1 MNKATNATDLLAAT
15 NPCKIVYS
23 KKAWMKTC
31 LLVMNR
37 NLEVGWH
44 GVARRLENPAE
55 FIVEDVLVFPQKVTS
70 ASTEPEDADYVNW
83 QDSLNTEIFNK
94 VRLYGHSH
102 VNMGVSPSSTDI
114 KYRADLL
121 TDVDD
126 FYVFQIFNKK
136 GYISSQVYDVREGI
150 LYESDNVELAVA
162 RWNPAVYD
170 LCRGFFD
177 NIDRFEKV
185 DVRDVQ
191 DGIEWIMNAAS
202 EFEKFMED
210 ADKIIDERPDW
221 RDGKMLIK

>member
-1 MNKATNATDLLAAT
+1 MIKATNATDLLTAT
-15 NPCKIVYS
+15 SPCEVTYS

-44 GVARRLENPAE
+44 GTVRRSENPAE
-55 FIVEDVLVFPQKVTS
+55 FIVEDILIFPQKVTS
-70 ASTEPEDADYVNW
+70 ASTEPEDEDYVNW
-83 QDSLNTEIFNK
+83 QDSLDAETFNK

-102 VNMGVSPSSTDI
+102 VNMSVDPSSTDM

-136 GYISSQVYDVREGI
+136 GYISSQVYDVKKGI
-150 LYESDNVELAVA
+150 LYESDNVELAVE
-162 RWNPAVYD
+162 RFDPTVYD
-170 LCRGFFD
+170 LCRVVFD
-177 NIDRFEKV
+177 NIDRFDKV

-191 DGIEWIMNAAS
+191 DGIEWIMNAAAELE
-202 EFEKFMED
+202 EFMKDVDEV
-210 ADKIIDERPDW
+210 IDERPDC
-221 RDGKMLIK
+221 RNKKTLIK

>member
-1 MNKATNATDLLAAT
+1 M
-15 NPCKIVYS
+15 
-23 KKAWMKTC
+23 
-31 LLVMNR
+31 
-37 NLEVGWH
+37 
-44 GVARRLENPAE
+44 
-55 FIVEDVLVFPQKVTS
+55 VFPQKVTS

-150 LYESDNVELAVA
+150 LYESDNVELAVE

-170 LCRGFFD
+170 LCRGLFD

>member
-15 NPCKIVYS
+15 SPCKIVYS

-44 GVARRLENPAE
+44 GVVRRSENPAE
-55 FIVEDVLVFPQKVTS
+55 FIVEDVLIFPQRVTS

-83 QDSLNTEIFNK
+83 QDSLNTETFNK

-121 TDVDD
+121 KDVDD

-150 LYESDNVELAVA
+150 LYEGDNVELVVEQ
-162 RWNPAVYD
+162 WNPAVYD
-170 LCRGFFD
+170 LCRVLFD

-185 DVRDVQ
+185 DVRDIQ
-191 DGIEWIMNAAS
+191 DGVEWIMNAAVELK
-202 EFEKFMED
+202 EFMKD
-210 ADKIIDERPDW
+210 ADEIIDEYPDW
-221 RDGKMLIK
+221 CGGKILNK